1 MGNLNSTTVFISDN
15 CLWDNLL
22 KLFPL
27 STEKKQMAGLG
38 IGVGS
43 MKSGERALL
52 HVGWELGYGKEGSFS
67 FPNVPP
73 MADLVYE
80 VELIGFD
87 DVKEV
92 GKQSST
98 ASTPH
103 NASIIIILKSR
114 LRLFISV
121 SITFSSWD
129 LPNHDKL

>member
-1 MGNLNSTTVFISDN
+1 MGNLNSTTMFISDN
-15 CLWDNLL
+15 CLWDDVL
-22 KLFPL
+22 KLFPP

-103 NASIIIILKSR
+103 NASIIIPLKSR
-114 LRLFISV
+114 LRLLISV
-121 SITFSSWD
+121 SITFSS
-129 LPNHDKL
+129 

>member
-1 MGNLNSTTVFISDN
+1 MGNLNSTTVFVSDN
-15 CLWDNLL
+15 CLWGNFL
-22 KLFPL
+22 KLFPP
-27 STEKKQMAGLG
+27 STEKKQMSGLG
-38 IGVGS
+38 IGVSS

-103 NASIIIILKSR
+103 STSIIGR

-121 SITFSSWD
+121 SITFSSW
-129 LPNHDKL
+129 NFQIMINCESG

>member
-1 MGNLNSTTVFISDN
+1 MDNLSCTTVFISDN
-15 CLWDNLL
+15 CLWGNFL
-22 KLFPL
+22 KLSPQ
-27 STEKKQMAGLG
+27 STEKKQMSGLG

-92 GKQSST
+92 RNKGLLPP
-98 ASTPH
+98 PH
-103 NASIIIILKSR
+103 IMIHLYYS
-114 LRLFISV
+114 FEE
-121 SITFSSWD
+121 
-129 LPNHDKL
+129 